1 MAPATSDVHAG
12 REDTRIAWAQA
23 VVGEK
28 GQEMGDAASA
38 VGMPSAASLAVA
50 TQLVQSEFM
59 MRQKSFK
66 GAKFKN
72 ISEGIE
78 LTGWTLVTRR

>member
-1 MAPATSDVHAG
+1 MGSGSG
-12 REDTRIAWAQA
+12 RRKRSGD
-23 VVGEK
+23 
-28 GQEMGDAASA
+28 GDAASA

-72 ISEGIE
+72 ISEE
-78 LTGWTLVTRR
+78 LS